1 MFFTIQ
7 HPEIIFDNIMN
18 VKNYN
23 YIILI
28 IGLTIF
34 SIVSIIAT
42 FGYKYFKKKEKDF
55 LFIFLVSLFFGILS
69 YCVKIPLLYYY
80 GQQDSVSTY
89 ILSIVI
95 LTFILILHSKFIL
108 NEKVKIHTY
117 VIIFLMVFLVLLERH
132 LSGF

>member
-117 VIIFLMVFLVLLERH
+117 VIIFLIVFLVLLERY

>member
-42 FGYKYFKKKEKDF
+42 FGYKYFKKIEKDF

-117 VIIFLMVFLVLLERH
+117 VIIFLMVFLVLLEKY

>member
-80 GQQDSVSTY
+80 GEQDSVSTY

-108 NEKVKIHTY
+108 NEKVKFHTY
-117 VIIFLMVFLVLLERH
+117 F
-132 LSGF
+132 

>member
-117 VIIFLMVFLVLLERH
+117 VIIFLMVFLVLLERY

>member
-117 VIIFLMVFLVLLERH
+117 VIIFLMVFLVLLEKY

>member
-7 HPEIIFDNIMN
+7 LPEIIFDNIMN

-117 VIIFLMVFLVLLERH
+117 VIIFLMVFLVLLERY

>member
-42 FGYKYFKKKEKDF
+42 FGYKYFKKNEKDF

>member
-80 GQQDSVSTY
+80 GEQDSVSTY

-117 VIIFLMVFLVLLERH
+117 VIIFLMVFLVLLERY